1 MENIRRFT
9 NKLLFVITVLYAVL
23 AIFLHQ
29 EVSKIAVGRKPELTG
44 SFIPRNYSVEG
55 GLIFIAIILIILIF
69 KYVKGV
75 NKIYNLIYIYIYLLF
90 VYLYFILYSLH
101 PVEVIHII
109 HYSILIILL
118 GYTFDRN
125 RKYFFF
131 TEFIIIG
138 FLIGLFDETIQYF
151 VLVPGQKYLDFND
164 VYVNMLGTIAG
175 ALLFYAFKPFPN
187 QQELNFRLLKSKK
200 TFFVLSFL
208 VTFLIAMIVNG
219 NIIAEIDH
227 FIQVGA
233 IEIVD
238 GEAVIF
244 LERRPNQLGHYL
256 NHFLKGYFYNLNPF
270 EWSILTTFTF
280 LIILSYDPRNFTGIK
295 FFQKIRSLDK
305 NKTDVVEGFTKS

>member
-1 MENIRRFT
+1 MEKIRLLT
-9 NKLLFVITVLYAVL
+9 GKLLFVITLLYAVF

-29 EVSKIAVGRKPELTG
+29 EVSKIAVGSRPELTG
-44 SFIPRNYSVEG
+44 SFIPRNFSVEG
-55 GLIFIAIILIILIF
+55 GLIFIAIILIILIL

-109 HYSILIILL
+109 HYSILVILL

-125 RKYFFF
+125 KKYFFF
-131 TEFIIIG
+131 SEFIMIG
-138 FLIGLFDETIQYF
+138 FLVGLFDETIQYF

-164 VYVNMLGTIAG
+164 VYVNTLGTIAG
-175 ALLFYAFKPFPN
+175 ALLYYAFKPFPN
-187 QQELNFRLLKSKK
+187 QQVSYFRSFKSKK
-200 TFFVLSFL
+200 TFFILSFL

-219 NIIAEIDH
+219 NIRAEIDH

-238 GEAVIF
+238 GETVIF

-256 NHFLKGYFYNLNPF
+256 NHFVKGYFYNLDPI

-280 LIILSYDPRNFTGIK
+280 LIVLSYDPRSFASIK
-295 FFQKIRSLDK
+295 FFQIIRSLDK
-305 NKTDVVEGFTKS
+305 NKTDVVEGLTKS